1 METNKIYHGNC
12 VEKLKEI
19 EANKVDLIYF
29 DPPFFTQRKH
39 SLTNKD
45 NSKTYEFD
53 DKYNSIEEYLELVEN
68 VLLESKRVLKNT
80 GSVFLHCDKTASHNI
95 RVVMDKI
102 FGRENFQSEIIW
114 SYKRWSNAKKGLL
127 NSHQVIFFYSKTQ
140 DFKFNTLYTDYSA
153 TTNLDQILQDRERN
167 ENGKSDYKKD
177 ENGNV
182 ILGKEK
188 KGVPLSDVWEIPY
201 LNPKAKERTGYPTQK
216 PVLLLNQ
223 ILNIVTDEGDLVVD
237 PFCGSGTTC
246 VSAKSL
252 KRQFIGIDIS
262 KDAVELANSRLEEM
276 VISESNLLNKGT
288 NEYQEKTEKELA
300 ILQNINAFPVQRNS
314 GIDGF
319 LKDHFEGMP
328 VPVKIQG
335 EYETIE
341 DAIEKL
347 EKASYGKDYKMKIL
361 IQTRETGISRL
372 FGFESDVTIMKSLE
386 LQTKDL
392 LKKNNEGITRVL
404 QNGGLSASMIVWC
417 KVQVQFFN

>member
-1 METNKIYHGNC
+1 MKGHPKMETNKIYHGNC

-53 DKYNSIEEYLELVEN
+53 DKYNSIEEYLKLVEN
-68 VLLESKRVLKNT
+68 VLQESKRVLKNT

-127 NSHQVIFFYSKTQ
+127 NAHQVIFFYSKTQ

-167 ENGKSDYKKD
+167 ENGKSVYKKD

-182 ILGKEK
+182 VLGKEK

-347 EKASYGKDYKMKIL
+347 EKASYSKDYKMKIL

-372 FGFESDVTIMKSLE
+372 FGFESDVTIIKSLE

-392 LKKNNEGITRVL
+392 LKKNNEGITSVL
-404 QNGGLSASMIVWC
+404 QNGGFSASM
-417 KVQVQFFN
+417 KV

>member
-39 SLTNKD
+39 SLKNKD

-68 VLLESKRVLKNT
+68 VLVQSKRVLKNT

-95 RVVMDKI
+95 RAVMDKV

-127 NSHQVIFFYSKTQ
+127 NAHQVIFFYSKTQ

-167 ENGKSDYKKD
+167 ENGKSVYKKD

-361 IQTRETGISRL
+361 IQTRETGVSRL

-392 LKKNNEGITRVL
+392 MKKNNEGITSPIRKQGV
-404 QNGGLSASMIVWC
+404 SAS
-417 KVQVQFFN
+417 

>member
-1 METNKIYHGNC
+1 MEINKIYHGNC

-39 SLTNKD
+39 TLTNKD

-53 DKYNSIEEYLELVEN
+53 DKYDSIEEYLILVEN
-68 VLLESKRVLKNT
+68 VLEQSKRVLKHT

-95 RVVMDKI
+95 RVVMDKV

-127 NSHQVIFFYSKTQ
+127 NAHQVIFFYSKSK
-140 DFKFNTLYTDYSA
+140 DFKFNMLYTDYSA
-153 TTNLDQILQDRERN
+153 TTNLDQILQDRERD
-167 ENGKSDYKKD
+167 ENGKSVYKKD

-201 LNPKAKERTGYPTQK
+201 LNPKARERTGYPTQK

-246 VSAKSL
+246 VSAKFL

-262 KDAVELANSRLEEM
+262 QDAVELANSRLEEM

-347 EKASYGKDYKMKIL
+347 EKASYGKDYRMKIL

-372 FGFESDVTIMKSLE
+372 FGFESDVTIVKSLE

-392 LKKNNEGITRVL
+392 IKKNNEGITAPTQKAGFRVPKT
-404 QNGGLSASMIVWC
+404 V
-417 KVQVQFFN
+417 

>member
-19 EANKVDLIYF
+19 EADKVDLIYF

-53 DKYNSIEEYLELVEN
+53 DKYNSIEEYLALVES
-68 VLLESKRVLKNT
+68 VLVQSRRVLKNT

-95 RVVMDKI
+95 RVVMDKV

-127 NSHQVIFFYSKTQ
+127 NAHQVIFFYSKTQ

-167 ENGKSDYKKD
+167 ENGKSVYKKD

-223 ILNIVTDEGDLVVD
+223 ILNIVTEEGDLVVD

-262 KDAVELANSRLEEM
+262 QDAVELANSRLEEM

-372 FGFESDVTIMKSLE
+372 FGFESDVTILKSLE

-392 LKKNNEGITRVL
+392 LKKYNESITAVL
-404 QNGGLSASMIVWC
+404 QKAGSVVN
-417 KVQVQFFN
+417 

>member
-1 METNKIYHGNC
+1 METNKIYQGNC

-19 EANKVDLIYF
+19 EANMVDLIYF
-29 DPPFFTQRKH
+29 DPPFFTQRRH

-53 DKYNSIEEYLELVEN
+53 DKYSSIEDYLTLVEG
-68 VLLESKRVLKNT
+68 VLEQSKRVLKNT

-95 RVVMDKI
+95 RLVMDKVL
-102 FGRENFQSEIIW
+102 GRENFQSEIVW

-127 NSHQVIFFYSKTQ
+127 NAHQVIFFYSKTQ

-153 TTNLDQILQDRERN
+153 TTNLDQILQDRERD
-167 ENGKSDYKKD
+167 ENGKSVYKKD
-177 ENGNV
+177 EYGNV

-223 ILNIVTDEGDLVVD
+223 ILKIVTHEGDLVVD

-262 KDAVELANSRLEEM
+262 TDAVELANSRLEEM

-288 NEYQEKTEKELA
+288 ANYQEKTEKELA
-300 ILQNINAFPVQRNS
+300 ILLNINAFPVQRNS

-335 EYETIE
+335 EDETIE

-347 EKASYGKDYKMKIL
+347 EKASSSKAYKMKIL
-361 IQTRETGISRL
+361 IQTSETGISRL
-372 FGFESDVTIMKSLE
+372 FGFDSDVIIVKSLE
-386 LQTKDL
+386 LQTREL
-392 LKKNNEGITRVL
+392 IKKNNDGVTWVL
-404 QNGGLSASMIVWC
+404 QNEGLSKSES
-417 KVQVQFFN
+417 F

>member
-12 VEKLKEI
+12 VEKLNEI

-45 NSKTYEFD
+45 NSKTFEFD
-53 DKYNSIEEYLELVEN
+53 DKYNSIEDYLSLIES
-68 VLLESKRVLKNT
+68 VLEQSKRVLKNT

-95 RVVMDKI
+95 RIVLDKV
-102 FGRENFQSEIIW
+102 FGRDNFQSEIIW
-114 SYKRWSNAKKGLL
+114 AYKRWSNAKKGLL
-127 NSHQVIFFYSKTQ
+127 NAHQVIFFYSKTQ
-140 DFKFNTLYTDYSA
+140 DFKFNTLYTSYSA

-167 ENGKSDYKKD
+167 ENGKSVYKRD
-177 ENGNV
+177 ENGTP

-223 ILNIVTDEGDLVVD
+223 LINIATDEGDLVLD

-246 VSAKSL
+246 VSAKHL
-252 KRQFIGIDIS
+252 KRNYIGIDIS
-262 KDAVELANSRLEEM
+262 ADAVELANSRLAEM
-276 VISESNLLNKGT
+276 IISESNLLNKGT
-288 NEYQEKTEKELA
+288 NEYFEKTEKELA
-300 ILQNINAFPVQRNS
+300 ILLNINAFPVQRNA

-319 LKDHFEGMP
+319 LKEHSGGMP

-335 EYETIE
+335 EYETLE

-347 EKASYGKDYKMKIL
+347 EKASHGKNYKLKIL
-361 IQTRETGISRL
+361 IQTKETGINRL
-372 FGFESDVTIMKSLE
+372 FGLDSDVTIVKSLE
-386 LQTKDL
+386 LQTKEL
-392 LKKNNEGITRVL
+392 ANKNNERLTGVL
-404 QNGGLSASMIVWC
+404 QNGGFSNKLDIGNSIKA
-417 KVQVQFFN
+417 

>member
-95 RVVMDKI
+95 RVVMDKV

-140 DFKFNTLYTDYSA
+140 DFKLNTLYTDYSA

-167 ENGKSDYKKD
+167 ENGKSVYKKD

-288 NEYQEKTEKELA
+288 SEYQEKTEKELA

-347 EKASYGKDYKMKIL
+347 EKASLGRDYKMKIL

-372 FGFESDVTIMKSLE
+372 FGFDYDVTILKSLE

-392 LKKNNEGITRVL
+392 IKKNNEGITSVL
-404 QNGGLSASMIVWC
+404 QNGGFSASI
-417 KVQVQFFN
+417 KA

>member
-1 METNKIYHGNC
+1 METNKIYQGNS

-39 SLTNKD
+39 TLTNKD

-53 DKYNSIEEYLELVEN
+53 DKYNSIEEYLTLVEN
-68 VLLESKRVLKNT
+68 VLEQSKRVLKNS

-95 RVVMDKI
+95 RLIMDKV

-127 NSHQVIFFYSKTQ
+127 NGHQVIFFYSKTQ

-153 TTNLDQILQDRERN
+153 TTNLDQILQDRERD
-167 ENGKSDYKKD
+167 ENGKSVYKRD
-177 ENGNV
+177 ENGKV

-262 KDAVELANSRLEEM
+262 QDAVELANSRLEEM
-276 VISESNLLNKGT
+276 VISESKLLNKGT
-288 NEYQEKTEKELA
+288 NEYQEKSEKELS

-341 DAIEKL
+341 DAIKKL
-347 EKASYGKDYKMKIL
+347 EKASYGKYYKMKIL

-372 FGFESDVTIMKSLE
+372 FGFDSDVTIIKSLE

-392 LKKNNEGITRVL
+392 LNKNNEGITAPVQKSEFRV
-404 QNGGLSASMIVWC
+404 MKTV
-417 KVQVQFFN
+417 

>member
-19 EANKVDLIYF
+19 EADKVDLIYF

-53 DKYNSIEEYLELVEN
+53 DKYNSIEEYLALVES
-68 VLLESKRVLKNT
+68 VLVQSRRVLKNT

-95 RVVMDKI
+95 RVVMDKV

-127 NSHQVIFFYSKTQ
+127 NAHQVIFFYSKTQ

-167 ENGKSDYKKD
+167 ENGKSVYKKD

-223 ILNIVTDEGDLVVD
+223 ILNIVTEEGDLVVD

-372 FGFESDVTIMKSLE
+372 FGFESDVTILKSLE

-392 LKKNNEGITRVL
+392 LKKYNESITAVL
-404 QNGGLSASMIVWC
+404 QKAGSVVN
-417 KVQVQFFN
+417 

>member
-167 ENGKSDYKKD
+167 ENGKSVYKKD

-347 EKASYGKDYKMKIL
+347 EKASLGRDYKMKIL

-372 FGFESDVTIMKSLE
+372 FGFDYDVTILKSLE

-392 LKKNNEGITRVL
+392 IKKNNEGITSVL
-404 QNGGLSASMIVWC
+404 QNGGFSASI
-417 KVQVQFFN
+417 KA

>member
-1 METNKIYHGNC
+1 MENNKIIHGNC

-39 SLTNKD
+39 SLSNKD

-53 DKYNSIEEYLELVEN
+53 DKYNSLGDYLSLIEN
-68 VLLESKRVLKNT
+68 VLEQSKRVLKNT

-95 RVVMDKI
+95 RIVLDKV
-102 FGRENFQSEIIW
+102 FGSENFQSEIIW

-140 DFKFNTLYTDYSA
+140 DFKFNTLYTEYSA

-167 ENGKSDYKKD
+167 ENGKSVYKRD
-177 ENGNV
+177 VNGNP

-223 ILNIVTDEGDLVVD
+223 ILNIATDQGDLVLD

-246 VSAKSL
+246 VSAKLL
-252 KRQFIGIDIS
+252 KRNYIGIDVS
-262 KDAVELANSRLEEM
+262 SDAVELANSRLEEM
-276 VISESNLLNKGT
+276 IISESNLLNKGT
-288 NEYQEKTEKELA
+288 NEYFEKTEKEIA

-319 LKDHFEGMP
+319 LKEHCEGMP

-341 DAIEKL
+341 DSIEKL
-347 EKASYGKDYKMKIL
+347 ERACIGKNYNMKIV
-361 IQTRETGISRL
+361 IQTKDCGVSRL
-372 FGFESDVTIMKSLE
+372 FDFQTEVIILKSLE

-392 LKKNNEGITRVL
+392 TKRTTN
-404 QNGGLSASMIVWC
+404 A
-417 KVQVQFFN
+417 

>member
-1 METNKIYHGNC
+1 MEINKIIHGNC
-12 VEKLKEI
+12 VEKLSEI

-167 ENGKSDYKKD
+167 ENGKSVYKKD

-288 NEYQEKTEKELA
+288 SEYQEKTEKELA

-347 EKASYGKDYKMKIL
+347 EKASLGRDYKMKIL

-372 FGFESDVTIMKSLE
+372 FGFDYDVTILKSLE

-392 LKKNNEGITRVL
+392 IKKNNEGITSVL
-404 QNGGLSASMIVWC
+404 QNGGFSASI
-417 KVQVQFFN
+417 KA

>member
-1 METNKIYHGNC
+1 
-12 VEKLKEI
+12 
-19 EANKVDLIYF
+19 LIYF

-68 VLLESKRVLKNT
+68 VLVQSKRVLKNT

-95 RVVMDKI
+95 RVVMDKV

-127 NSHQVIFFYSKTQ
+127 NAHQVIFFYSKTQ

-167 ENGKSDYKKD
+167 ENGKSVYKKD
-177 ENGNV
+177 ENGNIV
-182 ILGKEK
+182 LGKEK

-223 ILNIVTDEGDLVVD
+223 ILNIVTDEDDLVVD

-300 ILQNINAFPVQRNS
+300 ILQNINAFSVQRNS

-347 EKASYGKDYKMKIL
+347 EKASYSKDYKMKIL

-372 FGFESDVTIMKSLE
+372 FGFESDVTIIKSLE
-386 LQTKDL
+386 LQMKDL
-392 LKKNNEGITRVL
+392 LKNNNEGITRVL
-404 QNGGLSASMIVWC
+404 QNGGLSASKTV
-417 KVQVQFFN
+417 

>member
-12 VEKLKEI
+12 VEKLKKI

-53 DKYNSIEEYLELVEN
+53 DKYNSIEEYLKLVEN
-68 VLLESKRVLKNT
+68 VLQESKRVLKNT

-127 NSHQVIFFYSKTQ
+127 NAHQVIFFYSKTQ

-167 ENGKSDYKKD
+167 ENGKSVYKKD

-182 ILGKEK
+182 VLGKEK

-372 FGFESDVTIMKSLE
+372 FGFESDVTIIKSLE

-392 LKKNNEGITRVL
+392 LKKNNEGITSVL
-404 QNGGLSASMIVWC
+404 QNGGFSASM
-417 KVQVQFFN
+417 KV

>member
-45 NSKTYEFD
+45 NSKTYQFD
-53 DKYNSIEEYLELVEN
+53 DKYNSIEEYLTLVEN
-68 VLLESKRVLKNT
+68 VLNESKRVLKNT

-95 RVVMDKI
+95 RVVMDKV

-127 NSHQVIFFYSKTQ
+127 NAHQVIFFYSKTQ
-140 DFKFNTLYTDYSA
+140 DFKFNTLFTDYSA

-167 ENGKSDYKKD
+167 ENGKSVYKKD
-177 ENGNV
+177 EIGNV
-182 ILGKEK
+182 IFGKEK

-223 ILNIVTDEGDLVVD
+223 ILKIVTDEGDLVVD

-262 KDAVELANSRLEEM
+262 QDAVELACSRLEEM
-276 VISESNLLNKGT
+276 VISQSNLLNKGT

-335 EYETIE
+335 EDETIE

-372 FGFESDVTIMKSLE
+372 FGFESDVTIIKSLE

-392 LKKNNEGITRVL
+392 INKNNEGITRIL
-404 QNGGLSASMIVWC
+404 QNGGISVSKTI
-417 KVQVQFFN
+417 

>member
-53 DKYNSIEEYLELVEN
+53 DKYNSIQEYLELVEN
-68 VLLESKRVLKNT
+68 VLLESKRVLNNT

-95 RVVMDKI
+95 RVVMDKV

-127 NSHQVIFFYSKTQ
+127 NAHQVIFFYSKTQ

-167 ENGKSDYKKD
+167 ENGKSVYKKD

-182 ILGKEK
+182 VLGKEK

-404 QNGGLSASMIVWC
+404 QNGGFSASM
-417 KVQVQFFN
+417 KV

>member
-45 NSKTYEFD
+45 NSKTYEFE
-53 DKYNSIEEYLELVEN
+53 DKYNSIDEYLELVEN
-68 VLLESKRVLKNT
+68 VLQESKRVLKNT

-95 RVVMDKI
+95 RVVMDKV

-127 NSHQVIFFYSKTQ
+127 NAHQVIFFYSKTQ
-140 DFKFNTLYTDYSA
+140 DFKFNTLYTDYSL
-153 TTNLDQILQDRERN
+153 TTNIDQILQDRERN
-167 ENGKSDYKKD
+167 ENGKSVYKKD

-223 ILNIVTDEGDLVVD
+223 ILNIVTVEGDLVVD
-237 PFCGSGTTC
+237 PFCGSGTSC

-335 EYETIE
+335 EYESIE

-372 FGFESDVTIMKSLE
+372 FGFESDVTIVKSLE
-386 LQTKDL
+386 LQSKDL
-392 LKKNNEGITRVL
+392 MKKNNEGITSPIRK
-404 QNGGLSASMIVWC
+404 QGISAS
-417 KVQVQFFN
+417 

>member
-68 VLLESKRVLKNT
+68 VLQESKRVLKNT

-95 RVVMDKI
+95 RVVMDKV

-127 NSHQVIFFYSKTQ
+127 NAHQVIFFYSKTQ

-167 ENGKSDYKKD
+167 ENGKSVYKKD

-182 ILGKEK
+182 VLGKEK

-223 ILNIVTDEGDLVVD
+223 ILNIVTEEGDLVVD

-288 NEYQEKTEKELA
+288 NEYQEKNEKELA

-319 LKDHFEGMP
+319 LKDHFEGLP

-335 EYETIE
+335 EFETIE

-392 LKKNNEGITRVL
+392 LKKNNEGITSVL
-404 QNGGLSASMIVWC
+404 QNGGFSASM
-417 KVQVQFFN
+417 KV